1 MRCPSRTPRGG
12 PPSVLG
18 TPAAALT
25 TTDGDASVMAETKTI
40 TICDIQSLA
49 DRLLSRGLS
58 KLSDDRPEH
67 AGDLRLAA
75 KVIRAMARSFGH
87 ADVVT
92 LENGN
97 G

>member
-1 MRCPSRTPRGG
+1 ML
-12 PPSVLG
+12 V

-25 TTDGDASVMAETKTI
+25 TTDEEASVMAEAKTI
-40 TICDIQSLA
+40 TIPEIRSLA
-49 DRLLSRGLS
+49 DRLSSRGLS

-75 KVIRAMARSFGH
+75 KALRAMARSFGH
-87 ADVVT
+87 ADIVT

>member
-1 MRCPSRTPRGG
+1 
-12 PPSVLG
+12 
-18 TPAAALT
+18 
-25 TTDGDASVMAETKTI
+25 MAEAKTI
-40 TICDIQSLA
+40 TIRDIQSLA

-87 ADVVT
+87 ADQLDRPRV
-92 LENGN
+92 LQGGSSYGIPGRGN
-97 G
+97 